1 MDTPTPK
8 FVDYGPKS
16 TTMNAKEIEA
26 WRAAKI
32 ADGTWKGDTTKFD
45 AKYGDGKTVTA
56 KPDAKVVS
64 VAVKPNAPSKAGTKV
79 I

>member
-8 FVDYGPKS
+8 FIDYGPKS
-16 TTMNAKEIEA
+16 TSMNAKEIEA

-32 ADGTWKGDTTKFD
+32 ADGTWKGDPNKFD
-45 AKYGDGKTVTA
+45 SKLGDGKTVATA
-56 KPDAKVVS
+56 KPDAKV
-64 VAVKPNAPSKAGTKV
+64 APIAKAAKP